1 MILNIDVQL
10 DYRMDQPTD
19 VFMQVQVPNL
29 PDQRVLAETVTMSP
43 IENIRAVDAESGIGQ
58 RTLLRTTGDL
68 AYSYSAQIDVTRRV
82 HDIATLSEIAPH
94 KLPGN
99 VVRYLM
105 PSRYCLPDEVQDLTQ
120 TRGRA
125 GFDRLSGGARI
136 AAIRDW
142 IFEHFEYVIGS
153 SNAQT
158 TAVDSCR
165 NRQGV
170 CRDYAHVL
178 IALARAAAIPARFV
192 SVYAPDVK
200 PQDFHA
206 VAEVYLDDAWHL
218 VDPTGMAH
226 ADEIVRIGVG
236 LDAAEVSFLSSFG
249 RMTLFSQSVGVTVL
263 NSLAVK

>member
-10 DYRMDQPTD
+10 EYRMAQPTD

-29 PDQRVLAETVTMSP
+29 PDQRVLGETVTMSAV
-43 IENIRAVDAESGIGQ
+43 EHIRTVEAESGIGQ

-68 AYSYSAQIDVTRRV
+68 AYSYHAQIDVTRPV
-82 HDIATLSEIAPH
+82 HDMSKLAAVAPH
-94 KLPGN
+94 KLPGD

-105 PSRYCLPDEVQDLTQ
+105 PSRYCLPDEVQDLA
-120 TRGRA
+120 GS
-125 GFDRLSGGARI
+125 GFDHLSGGARI
-136 AAIRDW
+136 VAIRDK
-142 IFEHFEYVIGS
+142 IYDSFKYVIGS
-153 SNAQT
+153 SDAQT
-158 TAVDSCR
+158 TAADSYAS
-165 NRQGV
+165 RQGV

-178 IALARAAAIPARFV
+178 ISLARAAAIPARFV
-192 SVYAPDVK
+192 SAYAPNVK

-218 VDPTGMAH
+218 VDPTGMAR

-249 RMTLFSQSVGVTVL
+249 PMTLFSQTVSVTV
-263 NSLAVK
+263 AK